1 MPQKSGIWLKK
12 AYSIL
17 ISSEFNISAG
27 SIITYLLCV
36 MVIVIF
42 AIIVQHSIPLFNVP
56 IKSNLGNELLGI
68 SSVTVYF
75 DDVGWIIY
83 CLEYTDKILNS

>member
-1 MPQKSGIWLKK
+1 
-12 AYSIL
+12 
-17 ISSEFNISAG
+17 
-27 SIITYLLCV
+27 

-42 AIIVQHSIPLFNVP
+42 AIIVQHSISLFNVP
-56 IKSNLGNELLGI
+56 IKSNLGHELLGI

-83 CLEYTDKILNS
+83 CLEYTDNIFNS